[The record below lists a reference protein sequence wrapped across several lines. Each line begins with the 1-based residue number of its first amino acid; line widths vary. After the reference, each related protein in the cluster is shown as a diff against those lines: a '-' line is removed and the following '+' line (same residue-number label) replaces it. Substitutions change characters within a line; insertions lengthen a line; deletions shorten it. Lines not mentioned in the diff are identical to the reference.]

1 MRAPALGRLAS
12 ASPSSPGWHIP
23 TTGKAVKMQVKST
36 ERSKTC
42 LQINLHL
49 LYSGLANPFCCARE
63 YTHMPVPGMSCEKFA
78 GTTARVLQARLMWLC
93 QGYDRVK
100 PFLAYPLVVNPALRP
115 CLIYFLG
122 FLAFGASDASRS
134 RTLARL
140 LVSELPCSQQVLPL
154 ARESCQDCH
163 LHSCSISRL
172 TGPQSWPDFR
182 DQDFPPP
189 LDKFGWR
196 YLLDNATGAWL
207 VFLPSVG
214 LPKDTETIPLRAL

>member
-134 RTLARL
+134 RTFGPAFGFGAALLTAGAAFGKRVLPRLPSAFMLHIKIDRPPVLARL
-140 LVSELPCSQQVLPL
+140 
-154 ARESCQDCH
+154 
-163 LHSCSISRL
+163 SRPRL
-172 TGPQSWPDFR
+172 ST
-182 DQDFPPP
+182 
-189 LDKFGWR
+189 
-196 YLLDNATGAWL
+196 A
-207 VFLPSVG
+207 
-214 LPKDTETIPLRAL
+214 LR